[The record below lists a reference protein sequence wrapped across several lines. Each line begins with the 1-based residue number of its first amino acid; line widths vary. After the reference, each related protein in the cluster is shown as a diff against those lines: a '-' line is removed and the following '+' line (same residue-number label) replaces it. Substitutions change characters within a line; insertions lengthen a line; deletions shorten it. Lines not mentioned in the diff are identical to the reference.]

1 MRHSIALRKA
11 LSHCSPM
18 FTEGKTNYLGFLS
31 LANKL
36 PVVYMPKNKW
46 EVEGS
51 LLMPASP

>member
-1 MRHSIALRKA
+1 
-11 LSHCSPM
+11 M